1 MINANVCKEWQR
13 LLTTRQLKDG
23 RLHMGGCGVEGTH
36 FKTLRIGGLSG
47 MNRARIDE
55 NHPAG
60 WCEMLCAFMNT
71 LLEQGQM
78 TPVRQFVCLVRML
91 YHSQALVVLQNIAL
105 FRVAPQLMRNPI
117 CDEEYETFS

>member
-60 WCEMLCAFMNT
+60 WCEMLCAFMCKRLQTSFNET
-71 LLEQGQM
+71 NN
-78 TPVRQFVCLVRML
+78 
-91 YHSQALVVLQNIAL
+91 VVIVAVTWI
-105 FRVAPQLMRNPI
+105 RVMNVISL
-117 CDEEYETFS
+117 